1 MAAVYLIYYF
11 DLFHDGYSTGSGL
24 YAMWAV
30 NTVAVVFEFSIG
42 ATIGKGVNRTLATLL
57 GGALGVG
64 AHGATSFADGNTP
77 ESIMLAFIIF
87 FISGVATFGRFIPK
101 LKARNDYFF
110 LIIIVTFGLIA
121 VCTYRGEK
129 LIEMAEKRMSTV
141 LVGYAC
147 ICPCWAGQDL
157 HTLVATNIHT
167 LATFLEG
174 FGGEYFGTGNKSHD
188 MEGYRGVIDSK
199 SIEESLPRHRK
210 FRYWHPWA
218 LYLKIGRLT
227 RECACKID
235 TLNGCLNSDMKT
247 PLEIREKMKEACTE
261 MSRECSKALTELAE
275 GMKAM
280 TRSTHA
286 DPHVKRAE
294 AAAMNLK
301 LVLQTPLWGDAHL
314 LDLCPAA
321 TVASLL
327 MQIVGCTA
335 NIVDSV
341 HELATLSKFKNPKC
355 SYGLVEQSKLGLRGR
370 VNSGCEKDSCQL
382 KDEDV
387 ATRST
392 SSCAT
397 NESKTSLTK
406 SVENVC
412 KKKDAA
418 TIDKNLPT
426 GGVDHKRSWKQV
438 VARAA

>member
-1 MAAVYLIYYF
+1 MALEKVKQGVKGSWEMVVKIGGEDPRKIVHAIKVGVAMAAVSLIYYF

-30 NTVAVVFEFSIG
+30 NTVAVVFEFSIAG
-42 ATIGKGVNRTLATLL
+42 L
-57 GGALGVG
+57 
-64 AHGATSFADGNTP
+64 
-77 ESIMLAFIIF
+77 
-87 FISGVATFGRFIPK
+87 ATFGRFIPK

-110 LIIIVTFGLIA
+110 LIVIVTYGLIA

-141 LVGYAC
+141 LVGYATVLVCCC

-167 LATFLEG
+167 LANFLEG
-174 FGGEYFGTGNKSHD
+174 FEGEYFGTGNKNHE
-188 MEGYRGVIDSK
+188 MEGYRGVIESQ
-199 SIEESLPRHRK
+199 SIEESLVNFAKWEPRHGK
-210 FRYWHPWA
+210 FRYWHPWEH
-218 LYLKIGRLT
+218 YLKIGRLT

-235 TLNGCLNSDMKT
+235 ALNGCLNSDMKT

-261 MSRECSKALTELAE
+261 MSRECSEALAELAE

-335 NIVDSV
+335 KIVDSV
-341 HELATLSKFKNPKC
+341 HELATLSKFKNPNA
-355 SYGLVEQSKLGLRGR
+355 VT
-370 VNSGCEKDSCQL
+370 
-382 KDEDV
+382 DV
-387 ATRST
+387 V
-392 SSCAT
+392 
-397 NESKTSLTK
+397 LI
-406 SVENVC
+406 NVPLDI
-412 KKKDAA
+412 K
-418 TIDKNLPT
+418 
-426 GGVDHKRSWKQV
+426 
-438 VARAA
+438 

>member
-1 MAAVYLIYYF
+1 MPAYAPVGPARIFTLS
-11 DLFHDGYSTGSGL
+11 LPLTSTRSQPS
-24 YAMWAV
+24 W
-30 NTVAVVFEFSIG
+30 
-42 ATIGKGVNRTLATLL
+42 K
-57 GGALGVG
+57 ALE
-64 AHGATSFADGNTP
+64 AN
-77 ESIMLAFIIF
+77 
-87 FISGVATFGRFIPK
+87 ISGQVI
-101 LKARNDYFF
+101 KAM
-110 LIIIVTFGLIA
+110 IWKA
-121 VCTYRGEK
+121 
-129 LIEMAEKRMSTV
+129 
-141 LVGYAC
+141 
-147 ICPCWAGQDL
+147 
-157 HTLVATNIHT
+157 
-167 LATFLEG
+167 
-174 FGGEYFGTGNKSHD
+174 
-188 MEGYRGVIDSK
+188 
-199 SIEESLPRHRK
+199 IEELLIQRALKNHWHRK

-355 SYGLVEQSKLGLRGR
+355 SYG
-370 VNSGCEKDSCQL
+370 CC
-382 KDEDV
+382 
-387 ATRST
+387 AHYC
-392 SSCAT
+392 SS
-397 NESKTSLTK
+397 
-406 SVENVC
+406 
-412 KKKDAA
+412 
-418 TIDKNLPT
+418 
-426 GGVDHKRSWKQV
+426 RY
-438 VARAA
+438 

>member
-1 MAAVYLIYYF
+1 MALEKVKQGVKGSWEMVVKIGGEDPRKIVHAIKVGVAMAAVSLIYYF

-42 ATIGKGVNRTLATLL
+42 PVPPSPQLPLFNTTYNFFISGATIGKGVNRTLATLL

-64 AHGATSFADGNTP
+64 AHGATSFAGNTPP

-87 FISGVATFGRFIPK
+87 FISGLATFGRFIPK

-110 LIIIVTFGLIA
+110 LIVIVTYGLIA

-141 LVGYAC
+141 LVGYATVLVCCC

-167 LATFLEG
+167 LANFLEG
-174 FGGEYFGTGNKSHD
+174 FEGEYFGTGNKNHE
-188 MEGYRGVIDSK
+188 MEGYRGVIESQ
-199 SIEESLPRHRK
+199 SIEESLVNFAKWEPRHGK
-210 FRYWHPWA
+210 FRYWHPWEH
-218 LYLKIGRLT
+218 YLKIGRLT

-235 TLNGCLNSDMKT
+235 ALNGCLNSDMKT

-261 MSRECSKALTELAE
+261 MSRECSEALAELAE

-335 NIVDSV
+335 KIVDSV
-341 HELATLSKFKNPKC
+341 HELATLSKFKNPNA
-355 SYGLVEQSKLGLRGR
+355 VT
-370 VNSGCEKDSCQL
+370 
-382 KDEDV
+382 DV
-387 ATRST
+387 V
-392 SSCAT
+392 
-397 NESKTSLTK
+397 LI
-406 SVENVC
+406 NVPLDI
-412 KKKDAA
+412 K
-418 TIDKNLPT
+418 
-426 GGVDHKRSWKQV
+426 
-438 VARAA
+438 